1 MWYPMRIKAEESR
14 ERSRLLERVT
24 DIRGDTA
31 GRPTFSERKV
41 SPRRE
46 KKEVWY
52 LRGK

>member
-1 MWYPMRIKAEESR
+1 MWYPMRIKVEESR

-24 DIRGDTA
+24 DIREDA

-41 SPRRE
+41 SSRRE